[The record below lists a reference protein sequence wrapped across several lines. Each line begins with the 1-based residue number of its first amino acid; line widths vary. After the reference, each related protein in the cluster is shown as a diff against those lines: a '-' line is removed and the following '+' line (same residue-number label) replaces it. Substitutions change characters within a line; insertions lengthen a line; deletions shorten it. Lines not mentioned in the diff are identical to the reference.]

1 MTTNLN
7 NDCTLTKPLQILTL
21 NVNGLHNDNKRME
34 IFQNITN
41 KNIDIIFLQETH
53 STPEASKKWE
63 KEWKGKS
70 LWHSGAVL
78 KAPGVAILFK
88 ENLSFEII
96 HSITDLND
104 QILKC
109 IIEFE
114 QNLYQLIIYMPQQ
127 NLQKNKLFIKN
138 YQIS

>member
-53 STPEASKKWE
+53 STTEASKN
-63 KEWKGKS
+63 GKN
-70 LWHSGAVL
+70 SG
-78 KAPGVAILFK
+78 KANPFGTL
-88 ENLSFEII
+88 
-96 HSITDLND
+96 
-104 QILKC
+104 
-109 IIEFE
+109 E
-114 QNLYQLIIYMPQQ
+114 Q
-127 NLQKNKLFIKN
+127 F
-138 YQIS
+138 